1 MSGRCKVEE
10 GAIQST
16 AGSKSRS
23 QSPIT
28 LMLFH
33 LAART
38 RACRKSG
45 ASPTEL
51 SLQFQEEPTVSHNS
65 LSQIVPQEET
75 FMEYRERV
83 VARYN
88 ITHAEVQLLLCHL
101 SKSYLRTILNCKVIY
116 VYSFHCTFLA
126 ILTETSKH
134 CGRYKSVPTLCPSAF
149 PKKMVSSWLTSG

>member
-38 RACRKSG
+38 RACRKPG
-45 ASPTEL
+45 ASPTEP
-51 SLQFQEEPTVSHNS
+51 SLQLQEESILQLPVTDRAIGGNILGVLRACSHS
-65 LSQIVPQEET
+65 LQHHTFRGTIDVVPSQQ
-75 FMEYRERV
+75 V
-83 VARYN
+83 V
-88 ITHAEVQLLLCHL
+88 
-101 SKSYLRTILNCKVIY
+101 
-116 VYSFHCTFLA
+116 
-126 ILTETSKH
+126 ILTHHLELLIEGGICLLVSMH
-134 CGRYKSVPTLCPSAF
+134 SAHDFGRDVQALWEMQICTYSVF
-149 PKKMVSSWLTSG
+149 IRVSQKWSHHG